1 MKLSII
7 TLAVLL
13 PLFFAPFAT
22 PQDSLDPL
30 PKVIQHA
37 NPTYPPLARQTRIQ
51 GDVRVKLTTDGESV
65 TSSEGVDGHKL
76 LIAATVDN
84 VRTWK
89 FARHNPATFFVTF
102 RYKLNSGNTD
112 VEFLEAPG
120 VVRIEAEPSQL
131 SILYAD
137 IDLGTWKIEWKSR
150 LGTSHRTVELFYNGA
165 DEEWLEGKF
174 LDPRRAVKKDD
185 DDEDEK
191 SDNDSEKI
199 DYGHREADFVAFKVN
214 FTAQTFAKSPRSSS
228 ATLKPTKSSAH
239 SWTIP
244 A

>member
-1 MKLSII
+1 
-7 TLAVLL
+7 
-13 PLFFAPFAT
+13 
-22 PQDSLDPL
+22 
-30 PKVIQHA
+30 
-37 NPTYPPLARQTRIQ
+37 
-51 GDVRVKLTTDGESV
+51 
-65 TSSEGVDGHKL
+65 
-76 LIAATVDN
+76 VDN

-199 DYGHREADFVAFKVN
+199 DYGHREADFVAFKVKLHSPDVRQISTFFVGHIKAN
-214 FTAQTFAKSPRSSS
+214 KIIGTFVDDSGLTGTWTATRIPDK
-228 ATLKPTKSSAH
+228 TKAR
-239 SWTIP
+239 
-244 A
+244 